1 MIDKITAINKLA
13 LRRKEN
19 NNDEML
25 DAYYHSALKP
35 DIVIEMANNAR
46 RYLILKEQ
54 FAPFS
59 MDIDGKHSWCWRGS
73 PSRMKG
79 NTLDNAIDGLLDSK

>member
-1 MIDKITAINKLA
+1 MIDEITAINKLA

-35 DIVIEMANNAR
+35 DIVIQITMIAM
-46 RYLILKEQ
+46 RYLALRDAGVLVANGPQMMEYV
-54 FAPFS
+54 
-59 MDIDGKHSWCWRGS
+59 HGS
-73 PSRMKG
+73 A
-79 NTLDNAIDGLLDSK
+79 LDAAADKLLENKK